1 MENKNRSC
9 EKVTDQSSNM
19 SSVSEKMKAI
29 KQQQKNKSD
38 SKIISQKLNN
48 HAYDRKLTLEHQIF
62 RKEFVPVLKPIEIHL
77 IPSKL
82 RLNNLD
88 LKHKRNKNNILSWSC
103 PCSEDDIENDYK
115 LDVSNSSFDNSDS
128 SDLSNNVNNNNNNND
143 KKGLKDIRKK
153 FTQLKSDSIH
163 KVMTKKNLK
172 NKKLSKQFNYFEDVL
187 SEEES
192 EKNSV
197 IYKDSDEDNFSLDL
211 YEDNN
216 NFNNYSMKPYYDND
230 NNKKSKVKQTKSSNI
245 VNNSIKNYESII
257 NNDKFQIDGDDNNNN
272 SNNNKKRN
280 RIYSFSI
287 LDTLKN
293 KLKIDN

>member
-1 MENKNRSC
+1 MENKNTSC

-48 HAYDRKLTLEHQIF
+48 HVYDRKLTLEHQIF

-172 NKKLSKQFNYFEDVL
+172 DKKLSKQFNYFENNIL
-187 SEEES
+187 SEEEKDES
-192 EKNSV
+192 DKNSK
-197 IYKDSDEDNFSLDL
+197 IYKDSDEESFSLDL

-216 NFNNYSMKPYYDND
+216 NFNNYSMKPYDDND
-230 NNKKSKVKQTKSSNI
+230 NNKKTKLKQTKSSNV
-245 VNNSIKNYESII
+245 VNNSIKSYESLI
-257 NNDKFQIDGDDNNNN
+257 NNDKFQLDGDD
-272 SNNNKKRN
+272 NNNKKRN

-293 KLKIDN
+293 KLKIDK

>member
-1 MENKNRSC
+1 
-9 EKVTDQSSNM
+9 
-19 SSVSEKMKAI
+19 
-29 KQQQKNKSD
+29 
-38 SKIISQKLNN
+38 
-48 HAYDRKLTLEHQIF
+48 
-62 RKEFVPVLKPIEIHL
+62 
-77 IPSKL
+77 
-82 RLNNLD
+82 
-88 LKHKRNKNNILSWSC
+88 
-103 PCSEDDIENDYK
+103 
-115 LDVSNSSFDNSDS
+115 
-128 SDLSNNVNNNNNNND
+128 
-143 KKGLKDIRKK
+143 
-153 FTQLKSDSIH
+153 
-163 KVMTKKNLK
+163 MTKKNLK

-216 NFNNYSMKPYYDND
+216 NFNNYSIKPKYDND
-230 NNKKSKVKQTKSSNI
+230 NNKKSKLKQTKSSNV

-257 NNDKFQIDGDDNNNN
+257 NNDKFQIDGDDNNN
-272 SNNNKKRN
+272 SNNKKRN

>member
-1 MENKNRSC
+1 MENKNTSC

-38 SKIISQKLNN
+38 SKIISQKINSRT
-48 HAYDRKLTLEHQIF
+48 YDRKLTLEHQIF

-103 PCSEDDIENDYK
+103 PCSEDDIENNYK

-163 KVMTKKNLK
+163 KVMTKNNLK
-172 NKKLSKQFNYFEDVL
+172 NKKLSKQFNYEDVL

-216 NFNNYSMKPYYDND
+216 NFNNYSMRPYYDND

-257 NNDKFQIDGDDNNNN
+257 NNDKFQIDGDDNNN
-272 SNNNKKRN
+272 SNNNNNNK
-280 RIYSFSI
+280 I
-287 LDTLKN
+287 LFQFWIL
-293 KLKIDN
+293 LKINGN